1 MIKTISSREKE
12 LYKDFVESKIF
23 SNREEVYFRFTV
35 DKIKALQNKK
45 KIYSN
50 FLCQLFHVKEDKLLA
65 IRVLTAIEQVFGIY
79 VSVFFEYSYREE
91 ELIKFLF
98 RSEETVEW
106 ITGARE
112 LGKRALHDSGYK
124 EIFSTYLKDKSYTNV
139 HTLRHAL
146 TALLSYLTESVKT
159 GKKEEEFSL
168 DEIVGPPSAAS
179 KPPAAK
185 AKEPQADFDPLKNLN
200 LDIEAPSDDLLSELI
215 EQSEKPK
222 EVKKEAPKILSEI
235 RDVTDI
241 FGGGQIGRASCRERV

>member
-91 ELIKFLF
+91 ELIEFLF

-106 ITGARE
+106 VTGARE

-124 EIFSTYLKDKSYTNV
+124 EILSTYLKDKSDKNV
-139 HTLRHAL
+139 RTLRHAL

-159 GKKEEEFSL
+159 GKKEEEFSIIYEESDIL
-168 DEIVGPPSAAS
+168 Y
-179 KPPAAK
+179 
-185 AKEPQADFDPLKNLN
+185 KEKMIL
-200 LDIEAPSDDLLSELI
+200 PSDYFLYIFKNFEILCI
-215 EQSEKPK
+215 N
-222 EVKKEAPKILSEI
+222 EVIQQRI
-235 RDVTDI
+235 
-241 FGGGQIGRASCRERV
+241 